1 MQLSLE
7 PSMSEEWGFAPPPF
21 KPDEALQRLRRDLR
35 EAGLTE
41 REGRFERRGS
51 VIARTAVVAE
61 TIEAA
66 VVKKPSR
73 GTPQWQPGKT
83 LKSGADVRD
92 FVNHLKK
99 QLSAWS
105 DDDE

>member
-1 MQLSLE
+1 
-7 PSMSEEWGFAPPPF
+7 MSEEWGFAPPPF
-21 KPDEALQRLRRDLR
+21 KPDEALQRLRRELR

-51 VIARTAVVAE
+51 VIARAE
-61 TIEAA
+61 MAEGAIETA

-73 GTPQWQPGKT
+73 GSPPWQPARD
-83 LKSGADVRD
+83 LKSSADVRD
-92 FVNHLKK
+92 FVAQLKK